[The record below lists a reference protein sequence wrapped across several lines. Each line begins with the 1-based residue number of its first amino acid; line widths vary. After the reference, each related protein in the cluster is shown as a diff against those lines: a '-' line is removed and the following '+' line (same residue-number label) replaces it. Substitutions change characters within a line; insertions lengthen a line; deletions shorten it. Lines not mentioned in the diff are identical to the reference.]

1 MEVRKGFAAIHERRH
16 NSLTLLLR
24 ITACLLLIT
33 VLACSP
39 TRMARGGMG
48 SPRGGMPLPQQT
60 PEEIFTV
67 LRDRLNLTEEQ
78 EAKVKPI
85 IEEQC
90 ETRDEIITKFK
101 GQGRESRRS
110 MRSAL
115 QAHQEVTEEKP
126 SAVLTEEQ
134 MEEYR
139 KIQEEQRQRM
149 REQME
154 QKRMGKGRRGG
165 MGGMGG
171 GRGGMGGMGWPHGF

>member
-1 MEVRKGFAAIHERRH
+1 MELRKGLAASYERRQ
-16 NSLTLLLR
+16 NFLASILR

-39 TRMARGGMG
+39 TRAARGGMG
-48 SPRGGMPLPQQT
+48 SPRGGMPFPQQT
-60 PEEIFTV
+60 PEEI
-67 LRDRLNLTEEQ
+67 LAMMKERLNLTEEQ

-90 ETRDEIITKFK
+90 EARDEIIAKFK

-110 MRSAL
+110 MRSEL
-115 QAHQEVTEEKP
+115 QAHQEVTEEKL

-134 MEEYR
+134 LEEYR

-149 REQME
+149 REQTKE
-154 QKRMGKGRRGG
+154 RMGKGRRGG